1 MNVARLMLLTAV
13 GGLALFLAA
22 CGGDDAA
29 PSGGGTA
36 LRWDAQTIQQSTAA
50 TPFQPEV
57 VTSGFGVGPNRLSLA
72 LFKPDQ
78 TLVGAGD
85 VSLRVYRLAADP
97 NTDPVTADLA
107 AEVVLTA
114 RTLDLHDDHQTYFW
128 PASAGD
134 SRRAASV
141 APVAVAPAVAA
152 HEDAL
157 TTVFAGNVELD
168 TMGWWGLEITA
179 TVDGVTYERMQR
191 RIFVQEHTP
200 EPAIGDP
207 VPPSRQATA
216 RDVSD
221 LDEISSAIAPNA
233 ALLEMTVEEAV
244 ASGRPSVVA
253 FVTPA
258 FCQTR
263 FCGPVLELVVT
274 PAFERYGDRVNF
286 LHIEPFNLER
296 ARNEGVLEPVPATL
310 EWQLKVE
317 PVIFVLDSAGLVSA
331 KLEGIT
337 DVDELSA
344 AIEAALQ

>member
-1 MNVARLMLLTAV
+1 VTVARSLLLAAV
-13 GGLALFLAA
+13 GGLALILAA
-22 CGGDDAA
+22 CGSDDAT
-29 PSGGGTA
+29 PSGNGVA
-36 LRWDAQTIQQSTAA
+36 LRWDAQALQQSTAA

-78 TLVGAGD
+78 TLVGAGE
-85 VSLRVYRLAADP
+85 VSLRLYRLAADP
-97 NTDPVTADLA
+97 NTDPATADLA
-107 AEVVLTA
+107 AEVALTA
-114 RTLDLHDDHQTYFW
+114 RTLDLHNDHQAYFW
-128 PASAGD
+128 PAAGD
-134 SRRAASV
+134 ARRAASV

-157 TTVFAGNVELD
+157 TTVFVGNVELD
-168 TMGWWGLEITA
+168 AMGWWGLEITA
-179 TVDGVTYERMQR
+179 TVEGITYERMQR
-191 RIFVQEHTP
+191 RIFVQAHTS

-216 RDVSD
+216 RDVSE
-221 LDEISSAIAPNA
+221 LAEISSAITPNA

-244 ASGRPSVVA
+244 ASGRPSVIA

-296 ARNEGVLEPVPATL
+296 ARNEGVLEPVAATV

-317 PVIFVLDSAGLVSA
+317 PVIFVLDSSGLVSA

-344 AIEAALQ
+344 AIEVALQ